1 MVADPRAAATEFR
14 ERRGPVGLTPDGG
27 LALTVKHPNCAELL
41 DLLLDAGSW
50 TCWDGAPEQPT
61 VSAAYGRDLSRAAAR
76 SGRDESIRTG
86 AGRVAGHRVA
96 VVASEYDFLGG
107 SVGRAAARRAT
118 AAIERATAEKRVLLA
133 LPASG
138 GTRIQEGTPAFLQ
151 MLTISAAI
159 AGHRAASLP
168 YLVYLRHPTTG
179 GVLASWASLGHVT
192 FAEPGALV
200 GFLGPRVV
208 EALTGAA
215 LARDAQSPR
224 ALRRAGVVDAVVAPA
239 DLREAVQ
246 RVLRVV
252 AVDRGP
258 TTAESGAGAQPAGVE
273 LVERGEPDHTGDPWA
288 SVLATRAPDRPG
300 LREFLAASTSDLTLL
315 GASELGQGPDVP
327 GTPMVTALALL
338 RGIPC
343 VVIGQDREAQRHQ
356 PIGVRALHAAQHAVQ
371 RAADL
376 RLPIVTV
383 IDTPGAELSEEAE
396 RSGLAAAIA
405 HCLAALLSTPVPTVS
420 VLLGQGAGGAAL
432 ALLPA
437 DAVVAAED
445 AWLAPLPPEG
455 ASTIMHRTVDH
466 AAEMARELRITA
478 GDLYRLGAV
487 DVVVARGPAGVGT
500 TAGLAGLAGAVAHC
514 LAGVAVRDAAA
525 RLAARRDRHRR
536 LSP

>member
-1 MVADPRAAATEFR
+1 M
-14 ERRGPVGLTPDGG
+14 
-27 LALTVKHPNCAELL
+27 
-41 DLLLDAGSW
+41 
-50 TCWDGAPEQPT
+50 
-61 VSAAYGRDLSRAAAR
+61 SAAYGRDLSRAAAR

-224 ALRRAGVVDAVVAPA
+224 ALRHAGVVDAVVAPA

-258 TTAESGAGAQPAGVE
+258 TTAESGTGAPPAGVE
-273 LVERGEPDHTGDPWA
+273 PGEPGHTGDPWA

-315 GASELGQGPDVP
+315 GASELGQGPDMP

-356 PIGVRALHAAQHAVQ
+356 PIGVRDLHAAQHAVQ
-371 RAADL
+371 RAVDL

-383 IDTPGAELSEEAE
+383 IDTPGAELSAEAE
-396 RSGLAAAIA
+396 RAGLAAAIA

-500 TAGLAGLAGAVAHC
+500 TAGLAGLAGAVARC
-514 LAGVAVRDAAA
+514 LRAVAVRDAAT

-536 LSP
+536 LSS